1 MNVSDELDDA
11 IDDFLQNADSVY
23 GEYEQGY
30 VDADAALSM
39 MRSHVETLREVAQ
52 KHDSAEE

>member
-1 MNVSDELDDA
+1 MSDELDDA

-39 MRSHVETLREVAQ
+39 LRSHVETLREAAQ
-52 KHDSAEE
+52 KHDSTEE